1 MIQSPEKP
9 TQRAAPRARRAQA
22 QALITMVPCGER
34 RGLAALEVTSET
46 GARGEYFLP
55 FSVNLEDPSGRQYT
69 YAALIAAIDKLR
81 LMRVDRVL
89 ILVDDELLVDE
100 LERRVEPP
108 KELFMQY
115 VIVGCKLNEF
125 RRAKVIAAQSARL
138 EQLRIRA
145 QALASTIY
153 GASPTRQAI

>member
-1 MIQSPEKP
+1 
-9 TQRAAPRARRAQA
+9 
-22 QALITMVPCGER
+22 MVPCGER
-34 RGLAALEVTSET
+34 RGLAALEVSSET

-55 FSVNLEDPSGRQYT
+55 FSIGLDDPSGRQYS
-69 YAALIAAIDKLR
+69 YAALTAAIDKLR
-81 LMRVDRVL
+81 SLRVDRAL
-89 ILVDDELLVDE
+89 IVIDDELLVDE

-108 KELFMQY
+108 KELFLQY

-125 RRAKVIAAQSARL
+125 RWAKVIAAQSARL

-153 GASPTRQAI
+153 GASPARQAI